1 MRTPPITIGN
11 LFLSGL
17 QAIFDADRLINSG
30 DAIIC
35 AFDHVSMGEATDRH
49 VKGTGIDRAGQNA
62 FAARSHELAAAATE
76 DGR

>member
-1 MRTPPITIGN
+1 M
-11 LFLSGL
+11 
-17 QAIFDADRLINSG
+17 NSG